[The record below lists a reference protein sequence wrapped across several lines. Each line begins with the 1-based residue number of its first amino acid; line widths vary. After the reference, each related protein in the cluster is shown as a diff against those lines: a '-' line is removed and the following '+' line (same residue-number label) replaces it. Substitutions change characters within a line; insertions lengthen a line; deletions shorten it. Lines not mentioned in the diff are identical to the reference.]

1 MINSKR
7 MARILAIDYG
17 LKRCGIAV
25 TDPLQMIASPLTMIV
40 THQLNKFLSEY
51 LQKEDVETI
60 VIGKPVD
67 LRNQA
72 TEMTKEVERLGTR
85 LQKAHQN
92 INFQFQDERFTSK
105 IAQQSML
112 MGGMKKKDR
121 RNKGNV
127 DKISATLILQSYL
140 ERNKI

>member
-1 MINSKR
+1 

-72 TEMTKEVERLGTR
+72 TEMTKEVERLGIR

>member
-1 MINSKR
+1 